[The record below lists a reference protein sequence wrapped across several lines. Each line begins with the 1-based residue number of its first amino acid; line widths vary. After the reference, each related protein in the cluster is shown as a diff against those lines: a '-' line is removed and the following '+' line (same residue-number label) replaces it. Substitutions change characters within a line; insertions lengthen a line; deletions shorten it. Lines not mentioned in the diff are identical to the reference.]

1 MVIRQRRSNQS
12 ILKESN
18 PEYSLEGQIL
28 NAKVPILWHLMRKA
42 KSLENTS
49 MLGKIKGKRR
59 RRWQRMRQLDSTAD
73 STDMNLSKLQ
83 ETMEDRGACCAT
95 LHACMLSCSG
105 YVRLF
110 ATLWTVAHKVPLSMG
125 FSRQE
130 YWSVLCPSPGDLPEL
145 GIEQT
150 SLSSPALAGGSLPL
164 PPPGKPCTTVAKSQT
179 NHHHHL

>member
-18 PEYSLEGQIL
+18 PEYSLKGQIL

-83 ETMEDRGACCAT
+83 ETMEDRGNWRAAVRGVGKRWT
-95 LHACMLSCSG
+95 WLS
-105 YVRLF
+105 Y
-110 ATLWTVAHKVPLSMG
+110 
-125 FSRQE
+125 
-130 YWSVLCPSPGDLPEL
+130 
-145 GIEQT
+145 
-150 SLSSPALAGGSLPL
+150 
-164 PPPGKPCTTVAKSQT
+164 
-179 NHHHHL
+179 